1 MTNALILGIN
11 GQDGSFLAEILL
23 DKGYKVHGLIRRTAK
38 DNLQNIN
45 NIINKI
51 DLHYGDLNDPVSI
64 QKVIN
69 LSKPKEIYNEADQD
83 HAGISFDIPS
93 YNFDV
98 TGSAVGRILEI
109 IKNTDT
115 SIKFF
120 QPVTSNMFGS
130 VKICPQNEETPFY
143 PLNPYACAKVFAY
156 HLCRMYRKN
165 YNMFISTATFYN
177 HESERRTENYVTR
190 KITKA
195 AAKISLGL
203 QNKLILGDI
212 TTKIDWG
219 YAKEYMQAAWQ
230 IMQLDKPSDYIIG
243 TGVETSV
250 EEFVIK
256 TFKYLNLDY
265 KKYLTTSKK
274 FIRPAKNLSL
284 VADISKAKKEFGF
297 EPKTHVDDLIKIM
310 VDHDLQREKNLGN
323 NIYTS
328 NNK

>member
-23 DKGYKVHGLIRRTAK
+23 EKGYKVHGLVRRTAK

-45 NIINKI
+45 HIINDI

-64 QKVIN
+64 QKAIN

-109 IKNTDT
+109 IKNTNVN
-115 SIKFF
+115 IKFF

-156 HLCRMYRKN
+156 HVCRMYRKN
-165 YNMFISTATFYN
+165 YSMFISTATFYN

-195 AAKISLGL
+195 AARISLGL
-203 QNKLILGDI
+203 QNELVLGDI
-212 TTKIDWG
+212 TAKIDWG

-230 IMQLDKPSDYIIG
+230 IMQLSKPSDYIIG

-250 EEFVIK
+250 KEFVIK

-265 KKYLTTSKK
+265 RKYLTTSKK
-274 FIRPAKNLSL
+274 FIRPARNLSL
-284 VADISKAKKEFGF
+284 IADISKAKKEFGF
-297 EPKTHVDDLIKIM
+297 EPKTNVDDLIKIM
-310 VDHDLQREKNLGN
+310 VDHDIQREKNFAN
-323 NIYTS
+323 YIYTS
-328 NNK
+328 NDK

>member
-23 DKGYKVHGLIRRTAK
+23 EKGYKVHGLVRRTAK

-45 NIINKI
+45 HIINDI

-64 QKVIN
+64 QKAIN

-109 IKNTDT
+109 IKNTNVN
-115 SIKFF
+115 IKFF

-156 HLCRMYRKN
+156 HVCRMYRKN
-165 YNMFISTATFYN
+165 YSMFISTATFYN

-195 AAKISLGL
+195 AARISLGL
-203 QNKLILGDI
+203 QNELVLGDI
-212 TTKIDWG
+212 TAKIDWG

-230 IMQLDKPSDYIIG
+230 IMQLSKPSDYIIG

-250 EEFVIK
+250 KEFVIK

-265 KKYLTTSKK
+265 RKYLTTSKK
-274 FIRPAKNLSL
+274 FIRPARNLSL
-284 VADISKAKKEFGF
+284 IADISKAKKEFGF
-297 EPKTHVDDLIKIM
+297 EPKTNVDDLVKIM
-310 VDHDLQREKNLGN
+310 VDHDIQREKNFAN
-323 NIYTS
+323 YIYTS
-328 NNK
+328 NDK

>member
-1 MTNALILGIN
+1 
-11 GQDGSFLAEILL
+11 
-23 DKGYKVHGLIRRTAK
+23 
-38 DNLQNIN
+38 
-45 NIINKI
+45 
-51 DLHYGDLNDPVSI
+51 LHYGDLNDPVSI
-64 QKVIN
+64 QKAIN

-109 IKNTDT
+109 IKNTNVN
-115 SIKFF
+115 IKFF

-156 HLCRMYRKN
+156 HVCRMYRKN
-165 YNMFISTATFYN
+165 YSMFISTATFYN

-195 AAKISLGL
+195 AARISLGL
-203 QNKLILGDI
+203 QNELVLGDI
-212 TTKIDWG
+212 TAKIDWG

-230 IMQLDKPSDYIIG
+230 IMQLSKPSDYIIG

-250 EEFVIK
+250 KEFVIK

-265 KKYLTTSKK
+265 SKYLTTSKK
-274 FIRPAKNLSL
+274 FIRPARNLSL
-284 VADISKAKKEFGF
+284 IADISKAKKEFGF
-297 EPKTHVDDLIKIM
+297 EPKTNVDDLIKIM
-310 VDHDLQREKNLGN
+310 VDHDIQREKNFAN
-323 NIYTS
+323 YIYTS
-328 NNK
+328 NDK

>member
-23 DKGYKVHGLIRRTAK
+23 EKGYKVHGLVRRTAK

-45 NIINKI
+45 HIINDI

-64 QKVIN
+64 QKAIN

-109 IKNTDT
+109 IKNKNVN
-115 SIKFF
+115 IKFF

-156 HLCRMYRKN
+156 HVCRMYRKN
-165 YNMFISTATFYN
+165 YSMFISTATFYN

-195 AAKISLGL
+195 AARISLGL
-203 QNKLILGDI
+203 QNELVLGDI
-212 TTKIDWG
+212 TAKIDWG

-230 IMQLDKPSDYIIG
+230 IMQLSKPSDYIIG

-250 EEFVIK
+250 KEFVIK

-265 KKYLTTSKK
+265 RKYLTTSKK
-274 FIRPAKNLSL
+274 FIRPARNLSL
-284 VADISKAKKEFGF
+284 IADISKAKKEFGF
-297 EPKTHVDDLIKIM
+297 EPKTNVDDLVKIM
-310 VDHDLQREKNLGN
+310 VDHDIQREKNFAN
-323 NIYTS
+323 YIYTS
-328 NNK
+328 NDK